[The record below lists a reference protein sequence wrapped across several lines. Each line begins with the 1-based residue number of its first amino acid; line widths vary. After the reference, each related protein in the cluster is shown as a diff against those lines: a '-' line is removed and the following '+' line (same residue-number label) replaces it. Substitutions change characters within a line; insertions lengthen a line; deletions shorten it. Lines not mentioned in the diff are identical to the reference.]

1 MMTDINGALF
11 PLSKNPVG
19 TVKDPMWMVSQLIFA
34 VDLVTFMLQ
43 ILILICTPRSEFS
56 FQQM

>member
-19 TVKDPMWMVSQLIFA
+19 TVKDPTWMVSQLIFA
-34 VDLVTFMLQ
+34 IDLVTFMLH
-43 ILILICTPRSEFS
+43 LILMSRF
-56 FQQM
+56 

>member
-34 VDLVTFMLQ
+34 IDLVTFMLQ
-43 ILILICTPRSEFS
+43 ILMSRF
-56 FQQM
+56 